1 MPKPGKTD
9 YTMAK
14 SYGPISL
21 TCFLLKGLEKRVDR
35 YLRSDPLVSVPI
47 HPHQHAFQGGKSTES
62 ALHQLV
68 GRIQKA
74 IDAREYSLGVFSDIE
89 GVFNNTSCK
98 SITLTLNEWKVHK
111 SIRNW
116 IITMLAHRILLTKA
130 ETFINMVIASCGLP
144 QGGGLSPILWSLVA
158 DSLLTWLSKQGVFAQ
173 GYADDGEVLICG
185 RILSTICDTM
195 QTILYGIEQWCSGRE
210 LSVNHNKTEMVL
222 FTR

>member
-68 GRIQKA
+68 GRIEKA
-74 IDAREYSLGVFSDIE
+74 LDAREYSLGVFSDTE

-98 SITLTLNEWKVHK
+98 SIRLTLNEWKVHK
-111 SIRNW
+111 SICNW
-116 IITMLAHRILLTKA
+116 IITMLAHQILLAKA
-130 ETFINMVIASCGLP
+130 ETFINMVIASCGLQ
-144 QGGGLSPILWSLVA
+144 QGGGLSPILW
-158 DSLLTWLSKQGVFAQ
+158 
-173 GYADDGEVLICG
+173 
-185 RILSTICDTM
+185 
-195 QTILYGIEQWCSGRE
+195 
-210 LSVNHNKTEMVL
+210 
-222 FTR
+222 